1 MIETQ
6 IGKHMEQKRD
16 YYDVL
21 NISRDADENDIK
33 KAYRKLAVKY
43 HPDKNQGD
51 KDAEDKFKEATEA
64 YDVLKTPEKR
74 QRYDQ
79 YGHAGLEGTTSGY
92 GYGVNLDDI
101 LSEVFGDVFGGLG
114 RTSNRPRPGRS
125 LQYSLELTL
134 DEAFHGK
141 EETIEIPRIETCPE
155 CNGSGA
161 ERGSTIDTC
170 PQCYGRGQVT
180 QSQGFF
186 TMSRTCPRCQGEGE
200 IIKNPCRNCNGQGR
214 IKVKRELKLKID
226 KGVDNGTEYRLR
238 SQGEAGTLGGPPG
251 DLLVVI
257 HIRPHHTYTRE
268 GNDLYTTARIS
279 FVQAA
284 LGTTIDVRNI
294 EGVQELDVPPGT
306 QYGDQLRIKGKGMP
320 KYRSSY
326 FGDLVV
332 KIEIETPRKL
342 TAQQRTLLEHFDDP
356 EYKPDGSENSSFWE
370 KFFGNQD
377 DK

>member
-1 MIETQ
+1 
-6 IGKHMEQKRD
+6 MEQKRD

-21 NISRDADENDIK
+21 NVSRDADENEIK

-51 KDAEDKFKEATEA
+51 KDAEDKFKEAAEA
-64 YDVLKTPEKR
+64 YDVLRTPEKR

-101 LSEVFGDVFGGLG
+101 LSEVFGDVLGGFG
-114 RTSNRPRPGRS
+114 RTSNRPKQGRS
-125 LQYSLELTL
+125 IPYNLEITL
-134 DEAFHGK
+134 EEAYYGK
-141 EETIEIPRIETCPE
+141 EETIEIPRIESCPD

-170 PQCYGRGQVT
+170 PQCYGQGQVT

-186 TMSRTCPRCQGEGE
+186 TMSRTCPRCHGEGK

-214 IKVKRELKLKID
+214 IRVKKELKIKID
-226 KGVDNGTEYRLR
+226 KGVDNGTKYSLR
-238 SQGEAGTLGGPPG
+238 GQGEAGTLGGPPG

-257 HIRPHHTYTRE
+257 HIKPHQTFVRE
-268 GNDLYTTARIS
+268 GNDLYTYAKIS
-279 FVQAA
+279 FIQAA
-284 LGTTIDVRNI
+284 LGTTIEVKNI
-294 EGVQELDVPPGT
+294 DGVQELDVPAGT
-306 QYGDQLRIKGKGMP
+306 QYGDQLHIKGKGMP
-320 KYRSSY
+320 RYRSTY

-332 KIEIETPRKL
+332 QIEIETPRKL
-342 TAQQRTLLEHFDDP
+342 TAQQRTLLEHFDAP

-370 KFFGNQD
+370 KLFGNPD

>member
-1 MIETQ
+1 MA
-6 IGKHMEQKRD
+6 QKRD
-16 YYDVL
+16 YYGVL
-21 NISRDADENDIK
+21 NVSRDADENEIK

-64 YDVLKTPEKR
+64 YDVLRTPEKR

-92 GYGVNLDDI
+92 RYGVNFDDI
-101 LSEVFGDVFGGLG
+101 LSEVFGDVFGGFG
-114 RTSNRPRPGRS
+114 RASNRPNPGRS

-134 DEAFHGK
+134 EEAYYGK
-141 EETIEIPRIETCPE
+141 EETIEIPRIESCPD
-155 CNGSGA
+155 CSGSGA
-161 ERGSTIDTC
+161 ERGSTADTC

-214 IKVKRELKLKID
+214 VRVKRELKIKID
-226 KGVDNGTEYRLR
+226 KGVDNGIEYRLR
-238 SQGEAGTLGGPPG
+238 GQGEAGTLGAPPG

-257 HIRPHHTYTRE
+257 HMKPHRIFTRE
-268 GNDLYTTARIS
+268 GNDLYTSAKIS
-279 FVQAA
+279 FIQAA
-284 LGTTIDVRNI
+284 LGTTIEVKSIDGIQKLN
-294 EGVQELDVPPGT
+294 VPAGT
-306 QYGDQLRIKGKGMP
+306 QYGDQLRINGKGMP
-320 KYRSSY
+320 RYRSSHS
-326 FGDLVV
+326 GDLVV
-332 KIEIETPRKL
+332 QIEIETPRKL
-342 TAQQRTLLEHFDDP
+342 SLQQRKLLEHFDDP
-356 EYKPDGSENSSFWE
+356 EYKSGGSENSSFWE
-370 KFFGNQD
+370 KLFGNQD

>member
-1 MIETQ
+1 
-6 IGKHMEQKRD
+6 MEQKRD

-21 NISRDADENDIK
+21 NVSRDADENEIK

-51 KDAEDKFKEATEA
+51 KDAEEKFKEATEA
-64 YDVLKTPEKR
+64 YDVLRTPEKR

-79 YGHAGLEGTTSGY
+79 YGQAGLEGTTAGY

-101 LSEVFGDVFGGLG
+101 LSEVFGDVFGGFG
-114 RTSNRPRPGRS
+114 RTSNRPKPGRS
-125 LQYSLELTL
+125 LQYSLEISLE
-134 DEAFHGK
+134 EAYYGK
-141 EETIEIPRIETCPE
+141 EETIEIPRIESCPE

-170 PQCYGRGQVT
+170 PQCYGQGQVT

-214 IKVKRELKLKID
+214 IRVKRELRIKID
-226 KGVDNGTEYRLR
+226 KGVDNGTEDRLR
-238 SQGEAGTLGGPPG
+238 GQGEAGTLGGPPG

-257 HIRPHHTYTRE
+257 HIRPHQTFTRE
-268 GNDLYTTARIS
+268 GNDLYTYAKIS
-279 FVQAA
+279 FIQAA
-284 LGTTIDVRNI
+284 LGTTIEVKNI
-294 EGVQELDVPPGT
+294 DGVQELDVPAGT
-306 QYGDQLRIKGKGMP
+306 QYGDQLHIKGKGMP
-320 KYRSSY
+320 RYRSSY
-326 FGDLVV
+326 YGDLVV
-332 KIEIETPRKL
+332 QIEIETPRKL
-342 TAQQRTLLEHFDDP
+342 TAQQRTLLEHFDAP
-356 EYKPDGSENSSFWE
+356 EYKPDGSENNSFWE
-370 KFFGNQD
+370 KLFGNHD